1 MSRRFTCISVR
12 RLGLATCGG
21 GGHGSGP
28 DSEQAGF
35 DGEERAATAALE
47 AAINAYVA
55 RTNAEPK
62 PFVWTKS
69 ADAILASVE
78 SFCQRTS
85 DSDQ

>member
-1 MSRRFTCISVR
+1 MAPVPTASRLVLT
-12 RLGLATCGG
+12 
-21 GGHGSGP
+21 
-28 DSEQAGF
+28 
-35 DGEERAATAALE
+35 GEERAATAALE

-78 SFCQRTS
+78 RFCQRTS